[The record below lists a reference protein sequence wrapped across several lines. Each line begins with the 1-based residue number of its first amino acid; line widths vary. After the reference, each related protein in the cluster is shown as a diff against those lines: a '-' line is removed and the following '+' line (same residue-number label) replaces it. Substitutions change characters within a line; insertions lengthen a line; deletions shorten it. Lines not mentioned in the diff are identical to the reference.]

1 MEQRPNKTEWITIK
15 NRFTGKKVFF
25 TAIYLCAK
33 YLNISEEEVIRAKT
47 DKTILNNTWY
57 IEQPK

>member
-1 MEQRPNKTEWITIK
+1 MENKTEWITIK

-33 YLNISEEEVIRAKT
+33 YL
-47 DKTILNNTWY
+47 ILVKKRWFVLRLIKQY
-57 IEQPK
+57 

>member
-1 MEQRPNKTEWITIK
+1 MENKTEWITIK

-33 YLNISEEEVIRAKT
+33 YLNVSEDDIIRAKT
-47 DKTILNNTWY
+47 DETILNNTWY
-57 IEQPK
+57 VE

>member
-1 MEQRPNKTEWITIK
+1 MENKNEFITIK

-33 YLNISEEEVIRAKT
+33 YLNISEEQVIRAKS
-47 DKTILNNTWY
+47 DNTILNNTWY
-57 IEQPK
+57 IE